1 MFKTILG
8 TQIYLETQFF
18 LLKPAHSTKN
28 FKPSYKFSK
37 LSYKQFHGN
46 FEFPSLYLMQI
57 DQGVHE

>member
-8 TQIYLETQFF
+8 TQIYRETKNV

-37 LSYKQFHGN
+37 LSYEQFHGN
-46 FEFPSLYLMQI
+46 YEFPS
-57 DQGVHE
+57 